1 MWDNTRK
8 VLGPMFEDRGPDGRG
23 IYTHWDKAQM
33 SKLAKIR
40 EKREKHIRDQS
51 EASKK
56 QIQVFR
62 TVCPVKE
69 EDNSSI
75 VERLISDKG
84 AASNFIEFQTRPPM
98 PFNYN
103 EKRKLSDED
112 ALIFQQIRNQAR
124 IFNHRNHAT
133 TPEDGTT
140 TTITGHAQE
149 LNEDSTTTPEIHEEE
164 PLRNFAVVVDRVDDD
179 NTDDDNDNVNDY
191 DDDNDDDGA
200 KDE

>member
-140 TTITGHAQE
+140 TITGHAQE